1 MLNEAISSYNKAMR
15 LSGGDPAVVAATMS
29 SLQAGNILPHVRNFS
44 VPCLFVYGANTP
56 AITIPV
62 PETNGL
68 PVHMH
73 QITLENS
80 GHYPMLDNVSQFNRL
95 LVDFLALDSG
105 VSPTE
110 LQMKE
115 EWKRR
120 VR

>member
-1 MLNEAISSYNKAMR
+1 
-15 LSGGDPAVVAATMS
+15 
-29 SLQAGNILPHVRNFS
+29 
-44 VPCLFVYGANTP
+44 
-56 AITIPV
+56 
-62 PETNGL
+62 
-68 PVHMH
+68 
-73 QITLENS
+73 
-80 GHYPMLDNVSQFNRL
+80 MLDDVSQFNRL